1 MTLLTENVCHAPD
14 NTILEPDLLPPK
26 GPGQGAPHL
35 KGICRK
41 KTLDSPLWTPLD
53 PRSSM
58 SRRYEGNNWKQLIT
72 TNLSITTP
80 DRNPFQPKPRIL
92 KWSTMQKKNK
102 TKKNIRQGNQ
112 ENANLK
118 YASLLRLVSPCYTK
132 TIPSKTELE
141 HDEWKTLV

>member
-1 MTLLTENVCHAPD
+1 MYMTLLTENVCHAPD

-58 SRRYEGNNWKQLIT
+58 SRRYEGDYCKLPPNNHANVCHYNLTSPGKQLIT

-80 DRNPFQPKPRIL
+80 DRNPFQPKPRIP
-92 KWSTMQKKNK
+92 KWSTMHPKVNKIPKTKSKNK
-102 TKKNIRQGNQ
+102 NKVTKKAPISSMHP
-112 ENANLK
+112 
-118 YASLLRLVSPCYTK
+118 Y
-132 TIPSKTELE
+132 
-141 HDEWKTLV
+141 